1 MGSNPYLTSLPLS
14 VLLSVSAATSL
25 VQVTTIL
32 NLTDYN
38 GLLVGLPEMALDPL
52 GHSPPSNKVIFLKY
66 KSDEHPFA

>member
-14 VLLSVSAATSL
+14 VLLSASAATSL

-38 GLLVGLPEMALDPL
+38 GLLIGLPEMALDPSRPL
-52 GHSPPSNKVIFLKY
+52 PTKQQ
-66 KSDEHPFA
+66 SDFFEI